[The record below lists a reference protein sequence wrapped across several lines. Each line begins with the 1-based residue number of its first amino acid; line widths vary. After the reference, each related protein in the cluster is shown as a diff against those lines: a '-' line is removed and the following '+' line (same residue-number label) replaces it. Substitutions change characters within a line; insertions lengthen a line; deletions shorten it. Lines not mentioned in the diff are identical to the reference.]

1 MLIEQL
7 KDIRKKEIMR
17 KIIKK
22 GCHISNFLPKLTFS
36 NKIKGSVT
44 FEGDFSY
51 SIDKQKDTNKLIGL
65 SDSWSH
71 HKASIRIGWRWNTK
85 SDCIELMSILYSEGK
100 REIESLLL
108 LSNDEDTIS
117 YEIEILPEKYSIII
131 NGVSYLIDRKS
142 KWNFLRVKLQ
152 PYFGGTTVA
161 PKDFN
166 FNFL

>member
-1 MLIEQL
+1 
-7 KDIRKKEIMR
+7 MR
-17 KIIKK
+17 KLIKQ
-22 GCHISNFLPKLTFS
+22 GNHISNYIPKLTFS

-71 HKASIRIGWRWNTK
+71 HISSIRIGWRWNKK
-85 SDCIELMSILYSEGK
+85 SECIELMSILYSEGK
-100 REIESLLL
+100 REIKPLLL
-108 LSNDEDTIS
+108 LSNVNTIS
-117 YEIEILPEKYSIII
+117 YEVEILPENYRIVI
-131 NGVSYLIDRKS
+131 NDVSYLIDRKS

-161 PKDFN
+161 PKDFS
-166 FNFL
+166 FNFF